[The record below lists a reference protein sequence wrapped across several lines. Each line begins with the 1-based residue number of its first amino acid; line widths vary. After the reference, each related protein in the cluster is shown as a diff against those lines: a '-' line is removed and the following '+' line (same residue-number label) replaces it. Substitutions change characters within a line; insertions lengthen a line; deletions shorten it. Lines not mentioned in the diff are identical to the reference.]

1 MPWYNYV
8 YIISQLVLAVAG
20 TVVQCCMRPAKD
32 DEEKKVEGRWDNRYE
47 GMV

>member
-8 YIISQLVLAVAG
+8 YIISQLVLSVAG
-20 TVVQCCMRPAKD
+20 TVVQCCMKPKKE
-32 DEEKKVEGRWDNRYE
+32 DEEKKGEEPWNTRYE